1 MKTSPKKKPH
11 SRPSKIV
18 GRDQEMESIRWAIE
32 SGRHLL
38 VEGAVGVGKTFLVQS
53 VAESLGR
60 PFIRIDG
67 DSRYTE
73 QKLTGSFDP
82 STALKKGYSWKTFEP
97 GPLVQA
103 MQKGA
108 ILFINELNRMPE
120 NVQNVMLPAL
130 DEGFIQIP
138 HLGTLKAKAGFLVV
152 ATQNPREFV
161 ATSHLSEA
169 LMDRME
175 WIPLGS
181 QSEAEEIEIVARA
194 IAPSKIEPEWLEAC
208 VALVRSTRGH
218 PKVKRGGSV
227 RAAIALAQLLSKTH
241 VDSESFTRAG
251 TMALANRIEL
261 LASAS
266 TGDQYHALVQQMVID
281 FLQTFTELKKKSG
294 ARQFTTTSVAD
305 R

>member
-1 MKTSPKKKPH
+1 MKTSPKKPKAAPRK
-11 SRPSKIV
+11 SAIV
-18 GRDQEMESIRWAIE
+18 GRAQEMQSILWAIQ

-38 VEGAVGVGKTFLVQS
+38 VEGAVGVGKTYLVQT
-53 VAESLGR
+53 VAENLGR
-60 PFIRIDG
+60 KFIRIDG

-82 STALKKGYSWKTFEP
+82 STALKKGYNWKTFEP

-103 MQKGA
+103 MQEGA

-138 HLGTLKAKAGFLVV
+138 HLGTLKAKPGFLVV

-175 WIPLGS
+175 WIPLS
-181 QSEAEEIEIVARA
+181 AQSEAEEIQILEMA
-194 IAPSKIEPEWLEAC
+194 ILPDSLPSPWLETC
-208 VALVRSTRGH
+208 VALVRSTRNH
-218 PKVKRGGSV
+218 PKIKRGASV
-227 RAAIALAQLLSKTH
+227 RAAIALARLLTQVQH
-241 VDSESFTRAG
+241 LDAETFIRAG

-261 LASAS
+261 LASSTTGEQYQALIQLIVSDFFQSAS
-266 TGDQYHALVQQMVID
+266 ET
-281 FLQTFTELKKKSG
+281 LKKKPSLTG
-294 ARQFTTTSVAD
+294 PHANH
-305 R
+305 